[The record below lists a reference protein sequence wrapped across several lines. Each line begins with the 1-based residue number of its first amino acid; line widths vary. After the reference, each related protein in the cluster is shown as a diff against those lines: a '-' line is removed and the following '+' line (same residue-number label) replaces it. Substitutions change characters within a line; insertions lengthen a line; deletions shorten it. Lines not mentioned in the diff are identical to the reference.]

1 MSRRRE
7 YFRIRC
13 FARVGLRLL
22 DPQDEPE
29 ARTRIRSRCVP
40 RAFAPGALEE
50 SGLAG
55 EQRLTLDL
63 LKYIA
68 LSLDRIE
75 RRIDGAL
82 RRADEDGDLLA
93 TSGPVE
99 IRLSAAGFAG
109 PFGLDLP
116 NKALVEVQLDLGDA
130 GLPLI
135 TALAHVI
142 TPNGTESLDDT
153 AFGFV
158 ELLPDDR
165 ERIVQLALRSQTQAL
180 REERSGEL
188 E

>member
-1 MSRRRE
+1 MSQRRE

-13 FARVGLRLL
+13 FARIGLRLL
-22 DPQDEPE
+22 DPQDEPA
-29 ARTRIRSRCVP
+29 ARGRIRSRCVP
-40 RAFAPGALEE
+40 RAFAPGVLEE

-55 EQRLTLDL
+55 EQRLTLGL

-75 RRIDGAL
+75 RRIDGAF
-82 RRADEDGDLLA
+82 RRADERGDLLA
-93 TSGPVE
+93 AGGPAE
-99 IRLSAAGFAG
+99 ICLSATGFAG

-135 TALAHVI
+135 TALARVI
-142 TPNGTESLDDT
+142 ASDETESLDDT

-165 ERIVQLALRSQTQAL
+165 ERIVQLTLRSQTQAL
-180 REERSGEL
+180 RKERSGEL